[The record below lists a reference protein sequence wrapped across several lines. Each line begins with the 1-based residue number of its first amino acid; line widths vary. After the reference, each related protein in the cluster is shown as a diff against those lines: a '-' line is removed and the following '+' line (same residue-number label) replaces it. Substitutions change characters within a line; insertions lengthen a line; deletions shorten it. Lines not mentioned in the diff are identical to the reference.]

1 MTSPPATDSPSGRVV
16 EVVTPARLHLGM
28 LSFGTPLVRSYG
40 GLGVMIDR
48 PAVRLR
54 LESAERI
61 VGTGPLA
68 DRVEGF
74 ARCCAAAWGLGQA
87 GCRIEVIETPASHA
101 GLGSGTQLALAVAAG
116 LRRLHRLDA
125 VEGRDVGV
133 GPAAGRETG
142 GRLTADDVVALA
154 RVVGRGRRS
163 SVGVY
168 GFAGGG
174 LILEGGR
181 AAAHDPGHEDDATR
195 PFSPLLVRAHLPQE
209 WRCVLFLLRDSS
221 SLHGEAERQ
230 AFRTLPPVPVELT
243 AELARIAVT
252 ELVPAAI
259 EGRFE
264 PFAAAVHRYGRLAG
278 EPFAPVSATLPHA
291 AVTARLFS
299 TLEGLDA
306 KGTAQSSWGPTVMA
320 CCPSA
325 EAAEE
330 VVRRFAATDLGPRYD
345 TMIVAYHRH
354 GAVVREL
361 PAADR

>member
-1 MTSPPATDSPSGRVV
+1 MTSLQATDLSPRHAV
-16 EVVTPARLHLGM
+16 EVVAPARLHLGM
-28 LSFGTPLVRSYG
+28 LSFGTPEVRSFG
-40 GLGVMIDR
+40 GVGVMIDR
-48 PAVRLR
+48 PSVRLR
-54 LESAERI
+54 LEAAERI
-61 VGTGPLA
+61 TASGPLA

-74 ARCCAAAWGLGQA
+74 ARGCARAWGLDRA
-87 GCRIEVIETPASHA
+87 GCRIEVVESPASHA
-101 GLGSGTQLALAVAAG
+101 GLGSGTQLALGVAAG
-116 LRRLHRLDA
+116 MRRLFRLGA
-125 VEGRDVGV
+125 GSLA
-133 GPAAGRETG
+133 AAGGPDASDSTG
-142 GRLTADDVVALA
+142 RSAEEAVSLA

-181 AAAHDPGHEDDATR
+181 SVAVGAGDEDDATR
-195 PFSPLLVRAHLPQE
+195 PFSPLLVRVYLPAA

-230 AFRTLPPVPVELT
+230 AFRTLPPVPLGLT

-252 ELVPAAI
+252 ELVPAAV

-299 TLEGLDA
+299 CLETLA
-306 KGTAQSSWGPTVMA
+306 VAGTAQSSWGPTVTA

-325 EAAEE
+325 EAAAE
-330 VVRRFAATDLGPRYD
+330 VVERFAATDLASRYATLVVGYD
-345 TMIVAYHRH
+345 RR
-354 GAVVREL
+354 GAVVRDL
-361 PAADR
+361 PATDR